1 MIRIVA
7 GKYKHRML
15 KQPEIETTRCTKDAA
30 REGLFSSLGE
40 SIKGKIFLDLF
51 SGSGAVGIE
60 AYSRGASKVYLN
72 DKNFGP
78 IKIIKENLKSLEIND
93 IKLTNLDY
101 NIALE
106 KYKND
111 GIKFDFIFLDP
122 PYKMIIDYDFVKMI
136 VDKEILSNNPI
147 IILETD
153 YEIDKKISEIY
164 QVKKLKYGR
173 SLMFIIKGI
182 KNEENSNLSR

>member
-15 KQPEIETTRCTKDAA
+15 KQPEMETTRCTKDAA

-40 SIKGKIFLDLF
+40 SIKGKFFLDLF

-122 PYKMIIDYDFVKMI
+122 PYKMIIDYNFVKMI
-136 VDKEILSNNPI
+136 VDKDILSNNPV

-182 KNEENSNLSR
+182 KE